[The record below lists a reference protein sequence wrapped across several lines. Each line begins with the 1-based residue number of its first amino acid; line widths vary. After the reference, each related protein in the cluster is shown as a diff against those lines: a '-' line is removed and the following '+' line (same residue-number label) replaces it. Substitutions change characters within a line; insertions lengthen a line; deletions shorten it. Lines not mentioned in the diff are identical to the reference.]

1 MIQQPQT
8 TQLNPQSLLIS
19 GLFPSGEAFSDV
31 VEADTSYE
39 AMIRVISQ
47 CRYSDDGGE
56 LEVIRVADARTGAQ
70 LTEALLSADQDL
82 LREVEAVEYVLHTVL
97 TSLDKGR
104 ITWSDEKSAELRA
117 YVEFFDLVLSE
128 APGVFDGLCSGQ
140 SVTSDDEITIVFEDS
155 RSLETELVP
164 ADALHVLGAAA
175 LEEGRVAA
183 AYQVLTMASCTR
195 VALSQACIKAL
206 T

>member
-1 MIQQPQT
+1 MIQQSQT
-8 TQLNPQSLLIS
+8 TQLSSQSLLIS

-31 VEADTSYE
+31 VEADTSFE

-47 CRYSDDGGE
+47 CRYSDAGGD

-70 LTEALLSADQDL
+70 LTDELLSADQDL
-82 LREVEAVEYVLHTVL
+82 LREVDAVEYVLYTVQ
-97 TSLDKGR
+97 TSLDTGR
-104 ITWSDEKSAELRA
+104 STWSDEKSAKLRA
-117 YVEFFDLVLSE
+117 YVEFFDLVLSQ

-140 SVTSDDEITIVFEDS
+140 SLTSDDSITVIFEDS

-164 ADALHVLGAAA
+164 ADALYALGNAA

-183 AYQVLTMASCTR
+183 VYQVLTMASYTR

>member
-1 MIQQPQT
+1 MIQQSQT

-47 CRYSDDGGE
+47 CRYSDAGGE

-70 LTEALLSADQDL
+70 LPDALLSADQDL
-82 LREVEAVEYVLHTVL
+82 LREVDAVEYVLHTVL

-104 ITWSDEKSAELRA
+104 TTWTDEKSAELRA

-140 SVTSDDEITIVFEDS
+140 SVTSDDEITIEFEDS
-155 RSLETELVP
+155 RSLEIELVP
-164 ADALHVLGAAA
+164 ADALYALGAAA

-183 AYQVLTMASCTR
+183 AYQVLTMASLTR

>member
-8 TQLNPQSLLIS
+8 TQLNPQSLLIF

-117 YVEFFDLVLSE
+117 YVEFFDLV
-128 APGVFDGLCSGQ
+128 
-140 SVTSDDEITIVFEDS
+140 
-155 RSLETELVP
+155 R
-164 ADALHVLGAAA
+164 
-175 LEEGRVAA
+175 
-183 AYQVLTMASCTR
+183 
-195 VALSQACIKAL
+195 
-206 T
+206 

>member
-19 GLFPSGEAFSDV
+19 GLFPSGEVFSDV

-47 CRYSDDGGE
+47 CRYSDAGGE

-104 ITWSDEKSAELRA
+104 TTWSDEKSAELRA

-155 RSLETELVP
+155 RSLEIELVP
-164 ADALHVLGAAA
+164 ADALHALGAAA

-183 AYQVLTMASCTR
+183 AYQVLTTASFTR
-195 VALSQACIKAL
+195 VAVSQGCIKEL

>member
-1 MIQQPQT
+1 MIQQSQT
-8 TQLNPQSLLIS
+8 TQLSPQSLLIS

-47 CRYSDDGGE
+47 CRYSDAGGE

-70 LTEALLSADQDL
+70 LPDALLSADQDL
-82 LREVEAVEYVLHTVL
+82 LREVDAVEYVLHTVL

-104 ITWSDEKSAELRA
+104 TTWTDEKSAELRA

-140 SVTSDDEITIVFEDS
+140 SVTSDDEITIEFEDS
-155 RSLETELVP
+155 RSLEIELVP
-164 ADALHVLGAAA
+164 ADALYALGAAA

-183 AYQVLTMASCTR
+183 AYQVLTMASLTR

>member
-1 MIQQPQT
+1 MIQQSQT

-47 CRYSDDGGE
+47 CRYSDAGGE

-70 LTEALLSADQDL
+70 LPDALLSADQDL
-82 LREVEAVEYVLHTVL
+82 LREVDAVEYVLHTVL
-97 TSLDKGR
+97 TSLDQGR
-104 ITWSDEKSAELRA
+104 TTWTDEKSAELRA

-140 SVTSDDEITIVFEDS
+140 SVTSDDEITIEFEDS
-155 RSLETELVP
+155 RSLEIELVP
-164 ADALHVLGAAA
+164 ADALYALGAAA

-183 AYQVLTMASCTR
+183 AYQVLTMASLTR

>member
-1 MIQQPQT
+1 MIQQSQT

-47 CRYSDDGGE
+47 CRYSDAGGE

-70 LTEALLSADQDL
+70 LPDALLSADQDL
-82 LREVEAVEYVLHTVL
+82 LREVDAVEYVLHTVL

-104 ITWSDEKSAELRA
+104 TTWTDEKSAELRA

-155 RSLETELVP
+155 RSLEIEFVP
-164 ADALHVLGAAA
+164 ADALYALGAAA

-183 AYQVLTMASCTR
+183 AYQVLTMASLTR
-195 VALSQACIKAL
+195 VVLSQACIKAL